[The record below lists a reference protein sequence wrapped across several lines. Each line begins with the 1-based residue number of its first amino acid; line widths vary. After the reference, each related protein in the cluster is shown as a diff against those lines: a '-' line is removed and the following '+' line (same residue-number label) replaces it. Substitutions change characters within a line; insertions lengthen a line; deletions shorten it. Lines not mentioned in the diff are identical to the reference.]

1 MGRIREVPE
10 LGNMNIRNKIINNLD
25 LVDDE
30 TIKFLSTIPSP
41 SKIIEIE
48 GGMGEISE
56 HLSNLKNNV
65 NLIGDQRLFFVYRNS
80 VFPKSNVTNM
90 NLNPNLIKPGSKVYY
105 DYAIIHDEQ
114 YFNLAKSIAKYVYN
128 VSSKEIYSEK
138 ELVNSVEEPIVITEN
153 KNAEPTAEEINTSN
167 SIIYAEQT
175 DKSDAMSGAVSVDI
189 EPVVNLE

>member
-10 LGNMNIRNKIINNLD
+10 LGNMDLRNKIINGLD

-30 TIKFLSTIPSP
+30 TINFLSSIPSG

-56 HLSNLKNNV
+56 HLSNLKNSV
-65 NLIGDQRLFFVYRNS
+65 NLIGDQRLFFVYRGS
-80 VFPKSNVTNM
+80 VFPKSNVTHM

-105 DYAIIHDEQ
+105 DYAIIHDGQ
-114 YFNLAKSIAKYVYN
+114 YVNLAKSIAKYVYN

-138 ELVNSVEEPIVITEN
+138 EPINSAEEPVVVTEN
-153 KNAEPTAEEINTSN
+153 KNAESAGEEINTPN
-167 SIIYAEQT
+167 SIIYTEQA
-175 DKSDAMSGAVSVDI
+175 DKSDAISGAVSVDI
-189 EPVVNLE
+189 ESMVSLE